1 MLSGLK
7 AGDKVVLN
15 GNFMIDSQAQLTSGM
30 SGLYGGS
37 KEFANGQPQAGTAP
51 GSNAGAGTAKIE
63 LHAAAELKGGED
75 STFQAMLTDANGKPI
90 SDAQV
95 TVTLVMPAMP
105 SMNMPEMKNS
115 FSLAWAAGRQMYVG
129 KGNVPMAGSW
139 NALIEARRDGA
150 VIASARNRV
159 SAK

>member
-1 MLSGLK
+1 LK

-37 KEFANGQPQAGTAP
+37 KEFESGQPQTGAAP
-51 GSNAGAGTAKIE
+51 GSSAVPVAAKIE
-63 LHAAAELKGGED
+63 LHGAAELKGGAD
-75 STFQAMLTDANGKPI
+75 STFQATLTDTNGKPI
-90 SDAQV
+90 TDAQV

-115 FSLAWAAGRQMYVG
+115 FPLAWAPGQQMYVG

-139 NALIEARRDGA
+139 NTVVEARKSGA
-150 VIASARNRV
+150 VIASAHTRM